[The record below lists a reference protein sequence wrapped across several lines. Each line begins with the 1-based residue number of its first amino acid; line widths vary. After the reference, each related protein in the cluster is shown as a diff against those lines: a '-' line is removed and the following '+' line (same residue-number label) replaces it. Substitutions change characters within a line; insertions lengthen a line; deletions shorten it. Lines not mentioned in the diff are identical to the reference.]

1 MPRTERLCLGLRA
14 HSGWAV
20 LVALAGPPDAPVVVE
35 RRRLTLCD
43 GSFPRQPYHAAEPLA
58 PAKAEALVTRSLD
71 TANRLARE
79 EVRRAV
85 KDLRASGRDVVGAAL
100 LLGSG
105 RPLPNELAAILAA
118 HPLIHTA
125 EGEMYREALRMA
137 CESASLPVAGFRERD
152 VVATASARL
161 ATDPDRLRTHVAALG
176 KPLGPPWTQD
186 HKLASLAAWLALR
199 GARPRANA

>member
-1 MPRTERLCLGLRA
+1 MPKGERLCLGLRA

-20 LVALAGPPDAPVVVE
+20 LVGLAGPPDAPAVVE

-43 GSFPRQPYHAAEPLA
+43 GSFPRQPYHAAENLSH
-58 PAKAEALVTRSLD
+58 AKGQALVTRSLD

-79 EVRRAV
+79 EVARAV
-85 KDLRASGRDVVGAAL
+85 KDLRGSRHDVVGAAL

-125 EGEMYREALRMA
+125 EGEMYREALRLA
-137 CESASLPVAGFRERD
+137 CESASLPVADFRERD
-152 VVATASARL
+152 VVATACTRL
-161 ATDPDRLRTHVAALG
+161 AIAPDRLRTRLTALG
-176 KPLGPPWTQD
+176 KPLGPPWTMD
-186 HKLASLAAWLALR
+186 HKLATLAAWLALV
-199 GARPRANA
+199 